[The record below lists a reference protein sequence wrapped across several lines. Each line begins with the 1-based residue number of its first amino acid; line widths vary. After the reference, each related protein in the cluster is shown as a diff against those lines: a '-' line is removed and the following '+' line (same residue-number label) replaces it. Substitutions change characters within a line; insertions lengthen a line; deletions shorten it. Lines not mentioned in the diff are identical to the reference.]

1 MRKQD
6 AQRQIIPLPD
16 AREAVARPPSTSAPS
31 PLSHAQ
37 SVHGEQVEFAP
48 AFQPGKAPHP
58 NPNPD
63 RTVNSDPDPNANCNG
78 KARGEELKNSYRL
91 PNGKL
96 DLENF
101 EPVVCMDTILQ
112 NKATNSNSNSNWGQ
126 G

>member
-1 MRKQD
+1 M
-6 AQRQIIPLPD
+6 PP
-16 AREAVARPPSTSAPS
+16 ARSPTRSLFTESRSSSRLRSSLARP
-31 PLSHAQ
+31 
-37 SVHGEQVEFAP
+37 
-48 AFQPGKAPHP
+48 PHP

-63 RTVNSDPDPNANCNG
+63 RTVNSDPDPNANCNW